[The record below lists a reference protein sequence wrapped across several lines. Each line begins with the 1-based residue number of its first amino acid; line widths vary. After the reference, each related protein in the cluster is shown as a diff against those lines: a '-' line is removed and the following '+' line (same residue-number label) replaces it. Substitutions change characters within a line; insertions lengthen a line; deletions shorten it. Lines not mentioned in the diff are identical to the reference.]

1 MLASTKHRS
10 QVQVTALLINDMFK
24 IYITLSLLNLP
35 NNSSTQDGYLMEA
48 QQYAQETDLSRR
60 VRNWEDR
67 ILPVLSEEVSQYKLQ
82 IESRDIQ
89 VS

>member
-1 MLASTKHRS
+1 M
-10 QVQVTALLINDMFK
+10 
-24 IYITLSLLNLP
+24 LNLH
-35 NNSSTQDGYLMEA
+35 NNFSTQDGYLMEA

-60 VRNWEDR
+60 VRDWEDR

-82 IESRDIQ
+82 IESTDFQ

>member
-1 MLASTKHRS
+1 
-10 QVQVTALLINDMFK
+10 
-24 IYITLSLLNLP
+24 
-35 NNSSTQDGYLMEA
+35 MEA

-60 VRNWEDR
+60 VRDWEDR
-67 ILPVLSEEVSQYKLQ
+67 ILPVLYEEVSQYKLQ

>member
-1 MLASTKHRS
+1 M
-10 QVQVTALLINDMFK
+10 
-24 IYITLSLLNLP
+24 LNLP

-60 VRNWEDR
+60 VRDWEDR

>member
-1 MLASTKHRS
+1 
-10 QVQVTALLINDMFK
+10 
-24 IYITLSLLNLP
+24 
-35 NNSSTQDGYLMEA
+35 MEA

-60 VRNWEDR
+60 VRDWENR

>member
-1 MLASTKHRS
+1 MS
-10 QVQVTALLINDMFK
+10 
-24 IYITLSLLNLP
+24 
-35 NNSSTQDGYLMEA
+35 NNSPTQDGYLMEA

-60 VRNWEDR
+60 VRDWEDR